1 MTEGPHHRGTAMGI
15 RRRLAA
21 AAAVAATLG
30 LGPALIEA
38 NAEDIPEAV
47 RNAVRSMVGEVE
59 PDAVRAAPLPG
70 FYEVR
75 ADGEILYL
83 SADGRFLLHG
93 NLYDVVKRSNLTE
106 EARREVRR
114 DVVTRMDE
122 DSLIVFSPAKVKH
135 RLTVFT
141 DVDCPYCAKFH
152 LEVPELNALG
162 VEVRYAAW
170 PRTAP
175 GTASHDRSISV
186 WCARDRRRAITD
198 AKAGRT
204 IAPATCENPV
214 QEHFELGRRLGVSG
228 TPTLVSEDGTVIGGY
243 VPYRELVRRLEEG

>member
-1 MTEGPHHRGTAMGI
+1 MGI
-15 RRRLAA
+15 RKWLVAA
-21 AAAVAATLG
+21 AAAAATL
-30 LGPALIEA
+30 ALVEA
-38 NAEDIPEAV
+38 NAEDIPEPV
-47 RNAVRSMVGEVE
+47 RNAARSMLGELE
-59 PDAVRAAPLPG
+59 PGAVRAAPLPG

-75 ADGEILYL
+75 SGGEVLYL
-83 SADGRFLLHG
+83 SADGRFLIHG
-93 NLYDVVKRSNLTE
+93 NLYDVANRSNLTE

-114 DVVTRMDE
+114 DVLAQMDE
-122 DSLIVFSPAKVKH
+122 DSLIVFSSAKVKH

-170 PRTAP
+170 PRTPP

-186 WCARDRRRAITD
+186 WCSRDRRQAITD

-204 IAPATCENPV
+204 IAHAECENPV
-214 QEHFELGRRLGVSG
+214 QEHFELGRQLGVSG
-228 TPTLVSEDGTVIGGY
+228 TPTLVGEDGTVIGGY